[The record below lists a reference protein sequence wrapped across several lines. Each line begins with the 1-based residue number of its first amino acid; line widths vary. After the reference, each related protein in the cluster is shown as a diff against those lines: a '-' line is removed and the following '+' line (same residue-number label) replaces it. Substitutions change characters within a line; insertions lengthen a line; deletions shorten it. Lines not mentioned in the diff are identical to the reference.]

1 MVNQDEGVSTPAVRV
16 VVTSALTIAAYSF
29 LAEVTLLMGALLTS
43 FHKTFQGLHLGMSFR
58 DYV

>member
-43 FHKTFQGLHLGMSFR
+43 FYKTFR
-58 DYV
+58 VYI